1 MPSLEP
7 RLFDTLAE
15 VRPRRIRGERNVQDE
30 SLIDLATDAIFA
42 HVQAER
48 ELAERFPNATWTFN
62 PAHAAVT
69 VHLGETSHDFPAQF
83 IATIDQTAGM
93 WTWAWQEAIGVSD
106 AVLQLARRVRE
117 VGEQRAIAPLTTPQ
131 VQLHETASLPLQ
143 LAAQILS
150 DASHWLRIET
160 EPGKLA
166 VLSVAAGELETPGA
180 NALVDIVMS
189 GVALQISDRHRA
201 AFEAYLKQLGAA
213 SETFDENGMR
223 VSVADGTVIAT
234 FDAEGRILSINREQD
249 AVDQRSARESTERM
263 VAEFELDDESP
274 FGPSPFVFASTPINA
289 PQLDEPAEN
298 DADEPAFTATD
309 IFGVV
314 DAQPAVS
321 NPAATPAAPPA
332 PMAAPAAPPSAP
344 DPVSPSSA
352 PAPMSQPA
360 MPGLPELPPLPQ
372 YPVSGQQRP
381 PQQPQQ
387 QGPPQQSA
395 PGQQR
400 PSQQSA
406 PGQQRPP
413 QQFFQPPGQQPGP
426 QQFDQPQQ
434 QWSQPRPAAPFQA
447 APFQPAPGQPG
458 QSGVFPA
465 APSQPT
471 PGQRPW
477 QSQQPQQQV
486 PGQQAPGQQVPG
498 PQQRFNQSYPPQQ
511 PPRQAPWPPQ
521 QAGQQAGPQQQAGQQ
536 QRAPWAQQQP
546 GPQQQTWPQQQP
558 GQARPQQQP
567 QNPYGP
573 FGQQPPPPYQPH

>member
-1 MPSLEP
+1 M
-7 RLFDTLAE
+7 
-15 VRPRRIRGERNVQDE
+15 QDE

>member
-15 VRPRRIRGERNVQDE
+15 VRPRRIRGECNVQDE

-48 ELAERFPNATWTFN
+48 ELAERFPDATWTFN

-69 VHLGETSHDFPAQF
+69 AHLGETSHDFPAQF

-117 VGEQRAIAPLTTPQ
+117 VGEKRAIAPLTTPQ
-131 VQLHETASLPLQ
+131 VQLHETASLSLQ
-143 LAAQILS
+143 LAAQSLS

-166 VLSVAAGELETPGA
+166 VLSVAAGELELPDA

-201 AFEAYLKQLGAA
+201 AFEAYLKQLDAS

-223 VSVADGTVIAT
+223 VSVANGTVIAT

-314 DAQPAVS
+314 DSQPAVA
-321 NPAATPAAPPA
+321 NPTATPPA
-332 PMAAPAAPPSAP
+332 PPAAPPSAP
-344 DPVSPSSA
+344 EPVSPPSA
-352 PAPMSQPA
+352 PAPVNQPA
-360 MPGLPELPPLPQ
+360 MPGLPELPPLP
-372 YPVSGQQRP
+372 PHPASVQQRP
-381 PQQPQQ
+381 PQQPHQ
-387 QGPPQQSA
+387 QGPP
-395 PGQQR
+395 
-400 PSQQSA
+400 QQSA

-434 QWSQPRPAAPFQA
+434 QWSQPRPP

-465 APSQPT
+465 ALSQPA
-471 PGQRPW
+471 PGQQPW
-477 QSQQPQQQV
+477 PPQQPQQQAS
-486 PGQQAPGQQVPG
+486 GQQTPGQQVPG
-498 PQQRFNQSYPPQQ
+498 PQQRFNQPYPPQQ
-511 PPRQAPWPPQ
+511 PPRQASWPPQ
-521 QAGQQAGPQQQAGQQ
+521 QAGTQQQTPWPQQQAGHQQRAPWAQLQPGPQQQAGPQQQSGQQ
-536 QRAPWAQQQP
+536 QQA
-546 GPQQQTWPQQQP
+546 GPQQQP
-558 GQARPQQQP
+558 GQARPQP

>member
-1 MPSLEP
+1 M
-7 RLFDTLAE
+7 
-15 VRPRRIRGERNVQDE
+15 QDE

-48 ELAERFPNATWTFN
+48 ELAERFPDATWTFN

-69 VHLGETSHDFPAQF
+69 AHLGETSHDFPAQF

-106 AVLQLARRVRE
+106 AVLKLARRVRE

-131 VQLHETASLPLQ
+131 VQLHETASLSLQ
-143 LAAQILS
+143 LAAQSLS

-166 VLSVAAGELETPGA
+166 VLSVAAGELELPDA

-201 AFEAYLKQLGAA
+201 AFEAYLKQLDAS

-223 VSVADGTVIAT
+223 VSVANGTVIAT

-314 DAQPAVS
+314 DSQPAVA
-321 NPAATPAAPPA
+321 NPTATPPA
-332 PMAAPAAPPSAP
+332 PPAAPPSAP
-344 DPVSPSSA
+344 EPVSPPSA
-352 PAPMSQPA
+352 PAPVNQPA

-372 YPVSGQQRP
+372 
-381 PQQPQQ
+381 QP
-387 QGPPQQSA
+387 
-395 PGQQR
+395 
-400 PSQQSA
+400 A

-413 QQFFQPPGQQPGP
+413 QQFFQPLGQQPGP

-434 QWSQPRPAAPFQA
+434 QWSQPRPSAPFQP

-465 APSQPT
+465 ALSQPA
-471 PGQRPW
+471 PGQQPW
-477 QSQQPQQQV
+477 PPQQPQQQAS
-486 PGQQAPGQQVPG
+486 GQQTPGQQVPG
-498 PQQRFNQSYPPQQ
+498 PQQRFNQPYPPQQ

-521 QAGQQAGPQQQAGQQ
+521 QAGPQQQAGHQQ
-536 QRAPWAQQQP
+536 QASWAQQQP
-546 GPQQQTWPQQQP
+546 GPQQQPWPQQQAGSQQQPWPQQQAGPQQQPWPQQGGPQQQP

>member
-48 ELAERFPNATWTFN
+48 ELAERFPDATWTFN

-143 LAAQILS
+143 LAAQSLS

-321 NPAATPAAPPA
+321 NPTAAPPA
-332 PMAAPAAPPSAP
+332 PPAAPPSAP
-344 DPVSPSSA
+344 EPVSPPSA
-352 PAPMSQPA
+352 PAPVSQPA

-372 YPVSGQQRP
+372 HPGSGQQRP
-381 PQQPQQ
+381 PQEPQLPQQ
-387 QGPPQQSA
+387 QRQ
-395 PGQQR
+395 
-400 PSQQSA
+400 
-406 PGQQRPP
+406 P
-413 QQFFQPPGQQPGP
+413 QQFFQPPGSQSPSQQPAGP
-426 QQFDQPQQ
+426 RPQPGQQQFDQPPQ
-434 QWSQPRPAAPFQA
+434 QWSQPRPPAPFQA

-458 QSGVFPA
+458 QPGAFQA

-471 PGQRPW
+471 PGQQSWPPQQSW

-498 PQQRFNQSYPPQQ
+498 PQQRFNQPYPPQQ

-521 QAGQQAGPQQQAGQQ
+521 RAGQQAGPQQQAPWPQQQAGQQ
-536 QRAPWAQQQP
+536 QQA
-546 GPQQQTWPQQQP
+546 GPQQQP
-558 GQARPQQQP
+558 GQARPQQHP

>member
-48 ELAERFPNATWTFN
+48 ELAERFPDAIWTFN

-143 LAAQILS
+143 LAAQSLS

-201 AFEAYLKQLGAA
+201 AFGAYLKQLGAA

-321 NPAATPAAPPA
+321 NPTATPPA
-332 PMAAPAAPPSAP
+332 PPAAPPSAP
-344 DPVSPSSA
+344 EPVSPPSA
-352 PAPMSQPA
+352 PAPVSQPA

-372 YPVSGQQRP
+372 HPGSGQQRP
-381 PQQPQQ
+381 PQEPQLPQQ
-387 QGPPQQSA
+387 QRQ
-395 PGQQR
+395 
-400 PSQQSA
+400 
-406 PGQQRPP
+406 P
-413 QQFFQPPGQQPGP
+413 QQFFQPPGSQSPSQQPAGP
-426 QQFDQPQQ
+426 RPQPGQQQFDQPPQ
-434 QWSQPRPAAPFQA
+434 QWSQPRPPAPFQA

-458 QSGVFPA
+458 QPGAFQA

-471 PGQRPW
+471 PGQQSWPPQQSW

-498 PQQRFNQSYPPQQ
+498 PQQRFNQPYPPQQ

-521 QAGQQAGPQQQAGQQ
+521 RAGQQAGPQQQAPWPQQQAGQQ
-536 QRAPWAQQQP
+536 QQA
-546 GPQQQTWPQQQP
+546 GPQQQP
-558 GQARPQQQP
+558 GQARPQQHP

>member
-1 MPSLEP
+1 M
-7 RLFDTLAE
+7 
-15 VRPRRIRGERNVQDE
+15 QDE

-143 LAAQILS
+143 LAAQSLS

-298 DADEPAFTATD
+298 DTDEPAFTATD
-309 IFGVV
+309 IFGVA

-321 NPAATPAAPPA
+321 GPAATPTAPPA
-332 PMAAPAAPPSAP
+332 PPAASPSAPEPVSPPSAP
-344 DPVSPSSA
+344 APV
-352 PAPMSQPA
+352 SQPA

-387 QGPPQQSA
+387 QGPPQQ
-395 PGQQR
+395 PQQQG
-400 PSQQSA
+400 PPQQSV

-434 QWSQPRPAAPFQA
+434 QWSQPRPPAPFQPA
-447 APFQPAPGQPG
+447 PFQPAPFQPAPGQ
-458 QSGVFPA
+458 
-465 APSQPT
+465 

-477 QSQQPQQQV
+477 QSQQPQQQA

-498 PQQRFNQSYPPQQ
+498 PQQRFNQPYPPQQ

-521 QAGQQAGPQQQAGQQ
+521 QAGPQQQTPWPQQQAGHQQ
-536 QRAPWAQQQP
+536 QAPWAQQQP
-546 GPQQQTWPQQQP
+546 GPQQQTWPQQQAGQQQQAGPQQQP
-558 GQARPQQQP
+558 GQARPQQHP

>member
-143 LAAQILS
+143 LAAQSLS
-150 DASHWLRIET
+150 DAPHWLRIET

-201 AFEAYLKQLGAA
+201 AFEAYLKQLDA
-213 SETFDENGMR
+213 STETFDENGMR

-298 DADEPAFTATD
+298 DADEPAFTGTN

-321 NPAATPAAPPA
+321 NPTAAPPA
-332 PMAAPAAPPSAP
+332 PPAAPPSAP
-344 DPVSPSSA
+344 EPVSPPSA
-352 PAPMSQPA
+352 PAPVSQPA

-372 YPVSGQQRP
+372 HPAPGQQRQPQQAQQQRP
-381 PQQPQQ
+381 PQEPQPPQQ
-387 QGPPQQSA
+387 QRQ
-395 PGQQR
+395 
-400 PSQQSA
+400 
-406 PGQQRPP
+406 P
-413 QQFFQPPGQQPGP
+413 QQFFQPPGSQSPSQQPAGPRPQPGP
-426 QQFDQPQQ
+426 QQFDQPRQ
-434 QWSQPRPAAPFQA
+434 QWSQPRPPAPFQP

-465 APSQPT
+465 APSQPA

-477 QSQQPQQQV
+477 QSQQPQQQA
-486 PGQQAPGQQVPG
+486 PGQQAPR
-498 PQQRFNQSYPPQQ
+498 PQQGFNQPYPPQQ
-511 PPRQAPWPPQ
+511 QPRQAPWPPQ
-521 QAGQQAGPQQQAGQQ
+521 QAGPQQQTPWPQQTWPQQQAGQQ
-536 QRAPWAQQQP
+536 QQA
-546 GPQQQTWPQQQP
+546 GPQQQP